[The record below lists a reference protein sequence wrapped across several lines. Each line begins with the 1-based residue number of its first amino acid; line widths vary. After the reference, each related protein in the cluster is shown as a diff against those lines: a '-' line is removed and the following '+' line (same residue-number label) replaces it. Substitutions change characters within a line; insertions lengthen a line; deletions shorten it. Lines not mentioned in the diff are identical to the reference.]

1 MTNSNYPWLC
11 NRGYAFGSWLSLS
24 VHTFWAICEIKALSR
39 AHVAPKSALI
49 VLRTKNSLYMLDDYS
64 NHAEA
69 IKTALS
75 SRVCMQKECADC
87 GWPWPSLWP
96 SWPNGSGN
104 RNRDLGKSWAKFSY
118 LTLPQWT
125 QWTLGVMRIIPMK
138 HLWASTQNM
147 LPYLIIVRSTQS
159 PHAWGMVSMRP
170 CWVDIQFHE
179 YD

>member
-1 MTNSNYPWLC
+1 MCECSIYMWGSSLLVCGLILSTHTQHHLQMFTERITVLQHFIDHSTLIGYGHVTNSNYPQLC
-11 NRGYAFGSWLSLS
+11 NRGYAFGLWLSLS

-39 AHVAPKSALI
+39 AHVAPESTLI

-64 NHAEA
+64 NNAEA

-75 SRVCMQKECADC
+75 SRVCMRKDCADC

-118 LTLPQWT
+118 LT
-125 QWTLGVMRIIPMK
+125 
-138 HLWASTQNM
+138 
-147 LPYLIIVRSTQS
+147 
-159 PHAWGMVSMRP
+159 
-170 CWVDIQFHE
+170 
-179 YD
+179 